1 MILAIESSCDDSA
14 IAVARIDTKK
24 IIFHK
29 RLSQAQHNSYGGVVP
44 ELASRLHTLNLPQ
57 ILEEVKDFL
66 PSVRAVAV
74 TNGPGLSVSLLEGVM
89 MAKALSISLD
99 IPIIEIDHIK
109 GHIFS
114 VFIEKEAI
122 LPISALVVSGG
133 HTMIVEAN
141 NYFDMK
147 VIGKSLDDSIGESFD
162 KVAKMLSLSYPGG
175 PVIEELAKKG
185 DENRFSWTIP
195 LKQKKEIAF
204 SYSGIKNSVRLEI
217 QKLKNPNQQD
227 IYDIA
232 ASFQKIAFE
241 HILDKLKRY
250 FLISK
255 PKEFAIVG
263 GVSANEYFRK
273 KIVELCNNL
282 DINIHFAKLEFCTD
296 NAAMIARAALEV
308 YKQQIFTPVS
318 KLDVY
323 TYHNLK
329 VFLKYFKIVM
339 KTENG

>member
-66 PSVRAVAV
+66 PSITAVAV

-141 NYFDMK
+141 SYFDMK

-241 HILDKLKRY
+241 HILDKSHRSFRPGRTGELAAVIICPLCLREYPIPY
-250 FLISK
+250 FIAVFDVNM
-255 PKEFAIVG
+255 PVGFEIVP
-263 GVSANEYFRK
+263 E
-273 KIVELCNNL
+273 
-282 DINIHFAKLEFCTD
+282 
-296 NAAMIARAALEV
+296 
-308 YKQQIFTPVS
+308 
-318 KLDVY
+318 
-323 TYHNLK
+323 
-329 VFLKYFKIVM
+329 
-339 KTENG
+339 